1 MTESWLAVCGFEGF
15 YEVSDRG
22 RVRSVDRVITRRNG
36 MRYRARGRILRPGL
50 HRNSWVKTVTL
61 ARAGHKHQAS
71 VHKLVQAAFGDDEK
85 AA

>member
-1 MTESWLAVCGFEGF
+1 MPPERWRAIPDYEGF

-22 RVRSVDRVITRRNG
+22 RVRSLDRIIYRRNG

-50 HRNSWVKTVTL
+50 HRNSWVQTVTL

-71 VHKLVQAAFGDDEK
+71 VHKLVNAAFNHEENT
-85 AA
+85 